1 MGMLAPR
8 ECGREEMGGKEMG
21 QKELLQICKV
31 EKEEGVVSQNL
42 LLGPLLGWI
51 PKERKS
57 GHAFETLRNTKLRIY
72 VGW

>member
-1 MGMLAPR
+1 
-8 ECGREEMGGKEMG
+8 MG
-21 QKELLQICKV
+21 QKELLQVCKA
-31 EKEEGVVSQNL
+31 EKEGGVVSQNP

-57 GHAFETLRNTKLRIY
+57 GHAFETLRNTELRIY

>member
-1 MGMLAPR
+1 
-8 ECGREEMGGKEMG
+8 MG

-31 EKEEGVVSQNL
+31 EKEGGVVSQNP

-51 PKERKS
+51 PKRKS
-57 GHAFETLRNTKLRIY
+57 GHAFETLRNTELRIY